1 MNDEK
6 KIESTFLSK
15 TERLLVPCLFVFGA
29 IVGSRG
35 FYWIVNGDAAKN
47 DSPFYRTLDNVFP
60 LWVWGIPFVIAG
72 LMFFLASVFVVS
84 LNTKKTFDIFLT
96 IGSLIS
102 AISFT
107 LLALASAGD
116 GNAVNWLTPTQ
127 NTIFAVGFYILTL
140 TGVSFLW
147 RSIKTKRN

>member
-15 TERLLVPCLFVFGA
+15 TERLLVPCLFVFGS

-35 FYWIVNGDAAKN
+35 FYWIVNGDAARN

-107 LLALASAGD
+107 LLALASTGD